1 MKIALIT
8 DTHFGAR
15 GDNQSFAMFF
25 KRFYD
30 EVFFPYLKEHDIKT
44 IIHLGD
50 IVDRRKFINFQTA
63 RNLRESFIEP
73 IVEGGIDTHL
83 IIGNHDTYFKNTNSV
98 NSMGE
103 LYEHSNFEN
112 IHFYSEPEIVKFD
125 GQNIILMPWINSE
138 NHDKSFEIINSGKAQ
153 VMFGHLEI
161 QGFEMYKNAPVH
173 IGMDRKKFDALD
185 IICSG
190 HFHHRSTKGNITY
203 LGCPYEMTWS
213 DYNDTKGFHIY
224 DTHTRELE
232 FIPNPITMF
241 QKIKYDD
248 LNVKKEDILNQEF
261 NHLQDSIVKVIVQNK
276 TNPFFFDMTIDK
288 LEKAGVLDLQV
299 VEDHLN
305 LDLEDDEDIIDEAE
319 DTLTI
324 LTKYI
329 DQLEDVNKLGLE
341 RLIRD
346 LYGEALTAQG

>member
-161 QGFEMYKNAPVH
+161 QGFEMTQSEYEE
-173 IGMDRKKFDALD
+173 FDL
-185 IICSG
+185 S
-190 HFHHRSTKGNITY
+190 
-203 LGCPYEMTWS
+203 
-213 DYNDTKGFHIY
+213 
-224 DTHTRELE
+224 
-232 FIPNPITMF
+232 
-241 QKIKYDD
+241 
-248 LNVKKEDILNQEF
+248 
-261 NHLQDSIVKVIVQNK
+261 
-276 TNPFFFDMTIDK
+276 
-288 LEKAGVLDLQV
+288 
-299 VEDHLN
+299 
-305 LDLEDDEDIIDEAE
+305 
-319 DTLTI
+319 
-324 LTKYI
+324 
-329 DQLEDVNKLGLE
+329 
-341 RLIRD
+341 
-346 LYGEALTAQG
+346 